1 MRAAI
6 RGPLT
11 PIRRDLAPI
20 RAVRRSILRNLA
32 SIRPDHGAIR
42 RALRTIRVDLR
53 DVLPIL
59 LRVGATNLS
68 VRRHLGLLR
77 GVHTRFRRHQRRFD
91 ATDIDNDVVLT
102 RGDAI
107 KPNFHA
113 TEPRVRRTKLANTP
127 LRGGR
132 RRPRIRL
139 RRVRSSIVSLERK
152 VLMPKG
158 ITPLTLT
165 ESRALVAGVPL

>member
-1 MRAAI
+1 MRPSFRRTVA
-6 RGPLT
+6 
-11 PIRRDLAPI
+11 PIRLDRASI
-20 RAVRRSILRNLA
+20 RAVRRSILRELA
-32 SIRPDHGAIR
+32 SIRVDKVVVR
-42 RALRTIRVDLR
+42 RALVAIRPDLR
-53 DVLPIL
+53 DVLAIL
-59 LRVGATNLS
+59 LRFGATNLS

-113 TEPRVRRTKLANTP
+113 TEPRVRRTKLSNTP